1 MPAAVQDA
9 WFNEPVAVLPFSN
22 RTNSVTAP
30 DTLRG
35 MAAGML
41 RGMGYRTVPLPDIDA
56 RLRMKGVTLGDQLV
70 TMSATQLAEAVGAR
84 RLVWGG
90 VEEFGVV
97 NVGIY
102 YRRDVRVGFVLR
114 DGNGRELWRC
124 TGEGFREVASDN
136 PGGTFL
142 GGLIGGALERA
153 TRSYLKE
160 ESEQAVI
167 SALLTLPSRPRR

>member
-1 MPAAVQDA
+1 
-9 WFNEPVAVLPFSN
+9 
-22 RTNSVTAP
+22 
-30 DTLRG
+30 
-35 MAAGML
+35 
-41 RGMGYRTVPLPDIDA
+41 
-56 RLRMKGVTLGDQLV
+56 
-70 TMSATQLAEAVGAR
+70 
-84 RLVWGG
+84 

-102 YRRDVRVGFVLR
+102 YRRDVRVGFLLR
-114 DGNGRELWRC
+114 GESGRELWRC

-153 TRSYLKE
+153 TRSYLRE
-160 ESEQAVI
+160 ESEEAVV